1 MCASLV
7 FQVHQAHT
15 SGQIRI
21 IFHLHLDFPEIAGV
35 SFPFQK
41 TLPKLGVQMDTLG
54 GFRGPPP
61 RIPVA
66 NVRFRLG
73 FPQKKH
79 GSCHPGG
86 HWHTGRGP
94 HPMDSSQET
103 VDNFCTDVARAF
115 EAPPEVNSGIP
126 GEWRLVDPPEP
137 YDQGLWKPIGFPYST
152 LLFIG
157 GVRL

>member
-73 FPQKKH
+73 FPKKNMVH
-79 GSCHPGG
+79 VILVVTDILGGG
-86 HWHTGRGP
+86 HIQWI
-94 HPMDSSQET
+94 
-103 VDNFCTDVARAF
+103 
-115 EAPPEVNSGIP
+115 APKKLLTTSA
-126 GEWRLVDPPEP
+126 L
-137 YDQGLWKPIGFPYST
+137 T
-152 LLFIG
+152 LLAPLRRHLKSTVGSLVSEGWWIPQNLMIRAYENPLVSLIQPFF
-157 GVRL
+157 L